1 MIEQFPLVGVDAE
14 LCPVEQ
20 FADVADV
27 AGVGVDAF
35 HGEP

>member
-1 MIEQFPLVGVDAE
+1 MIEQFPLIGVDAE
-14 LCPVEQ
+14 LRSVEQ
-20 FADVADV
+20 FTDG